1 MSGASRATRPQPF
14 PRGAL
19 YGAAALIALTF
30 ALALF
35 SRLTG
40 TKMDWVPD
48 ADIVAARDIRFATDP
63 TGAIQISDAR
73 TEALLGTYAHET
85 NAFVR
90 SVMHGLQ
97 AERRLIG
104 GKDDPAYRIVRW
116 SDGRVTVA
124 DPVSGRFV
132 ELGAFGQSQV
142 QTFAQLLPANPP
154 KP

>member
-1 MSGASRATRPQPF
+1 MSTGASRATRPQPF

-19 YGAAALIALTF
+19 YGAAALIAFTF

-48 ADIVAARDIRFATDP
+48 ADVVAARDIRFTSENS
-63 TGAIQISDAR
+63 GAVVIQDAR
-73 TEALLGTYAHET
+73 TGAVLGSYPHET

-90 SVMHGLQ
+90 SVAHGLQ
-97 AERRLIG
+97 MERKLAG
-104 GKDDPAYRIVRW
+104 DQGDGPYRIVRW

-124 DPVSGRFV
+124 DPSSGRFV
-132 ELGAFGQSQV
+132 ELGAFGQQQV
-142 QTFAQLLPANPP
+142 QTFSLLLPTA
-154 KP
+154 KK